1 MTQTRSLFRSPTVL
15 AVALALVT
23 LAGVQIHSASATK
36 REASIAPAVVGVVDM
51 EKLFGNLKEL
61 KDENGKLDGIA
72 KQRKAE
78 IETKEEALKVKAKRL
93 TELPNDQV
101 DQHRQLEQELYEE
114 NEQLKVKVA
123 LYRRRSDVE
132 SGEVIRELYE
142 KVNAEIVKFAQAEGF
157 DLIMIDT
164 SKIKLPP
171 NRTNGEYNSIIKD
184 RSMLFVSERLDIT
197 DALTTRMNNNYA
209 AGK

>member
-1 MTQTRSLFRSPTVL
+1 METPPPARGRHQARGLENAPGDHHDPDSFALPFADRSRRG
-15 AVALALVT
+15 AALVT

-78 IETKEEALKVKAKRL
+78 IETKEEAAQGEGEAL

-114 NEQLKVKVA
+114 NERFKVKVA
-123 LYRRRSDVE
+123 LSASV
-132 SGEVIRELYE
+132 
-142 KVNAEIVKFAQAEGF
+142 
-157 DLIMIDT
+157 
-164 SKIKLPP
+164 
-171 NRTNGEYNSIIKD
+171 
-184 RSMLFVSERLDIT
+184 
-197 DALTTRMNNNYA
+197 
-209 AGK
+209 

>member
-1 MTQTRSLFRSPTVL
+1 MTRTRSLFRSPTVL
-15 AVALALVT
+15 TLALALVAMT
-23 LAGVQIHSASATK
+23 GVQIHSASATK

-51 EKLFGNLKEL
+51 EKLFGNLNEL
-61 KDENGKLDGIA
+61 KAKNNTLDGIA

-78 IETKEEALKVKAKRL
+78 IDGKEEALKVKAKRL
-93 TELPNDQV
+93 SEIPNDQV

-142 KVNAEIVKFAQAEGF
+142 KVNAEVAKFALAEGF

-164 SKIKLPP
+164 SKITLPP